1 MGGGKNKKKKGSGGG
16 GGGGGGQKSG
26 GAGGGKKQKAAEPE
40 PSPTPE
46 FDPMNPPEAD
56 EDEVDDDED
65 GGVDEASEKLEG
77 LEVGGSH
84 VSNDVSEQPST
95 SSVNTPGI
103 YTMTQVVV
111 ALYMCYKLF
120 HQ

>member
-1 MGGGKNKKKKGSGGG
+1 MGGGKNKKKKGSGG

-40 PSPTPE
+40 PSPMPE

-56 EDEVDDDED
+56 EDELDDDED

-77 LEVGGSH
+77 LEVGGSD
-84 VSNDVSEQPST
+84 VSNGVSAQHST
-95 SSVNTPGI
+95 SSVDTPGI
-103 YTMTQVVV
+103 YCVYRVYYAYDPYVLQ
-111 ALYMCYKLF
+111 F